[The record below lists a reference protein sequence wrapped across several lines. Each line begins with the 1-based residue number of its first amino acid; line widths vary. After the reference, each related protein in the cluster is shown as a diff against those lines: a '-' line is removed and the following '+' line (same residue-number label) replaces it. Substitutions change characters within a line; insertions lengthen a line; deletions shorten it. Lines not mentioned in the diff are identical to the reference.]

1 MQQYIHNPVLY
12 EKHKIE
18 LRIYFTIVSTNPV
31 IVYYTKAPVL
41 RMCAD
46 EYDPMSSEKYIHVCN
61 MAISTQKSYDYIVD
75 FDLYDLQN
83 YLIKKG
89 VITDENWADQVIYP

>member
-1 MQQYIHNPVLY
+1 
-12 EKHKIE
+12 
-18 LRIYFTIVSTNPV
+18 V

-75 FDLYDLQN
+75 FDLYDL
-83 YLIKKG
+83 
-89 VITDENWADQVIYP
+89 